1 MSFFKRLS
9 ALLFGSDGAKNRS
22 PGMEYSNP
30 FLQWFNIGA
39 VLTVLL
45 PLLFLILSSSNRR
58 DEGGEEG
65 NGNWWT
71 NLWGNGGDQD
81 ENNDNNNA
89 DGRSWWSRVWGDGE
103 DNPDERGAANLPIL
117 FVYLYSLLIFL
128 GLVWYANRVFRR
140 GAFTL
145 PLLTALLVFFNMAL
159 LLALVLAAPVSG
171 ACQLSTTGRR
181 LMCSSI
187 AWR

>member
-9 ALLFGSDGAKNRS
+9 TALFGTDGAKNRS

-45 PLLFLILSSSNRR
+45 PLLFMIFSSLNRR
-58 DEGGEEG
+58 DEEGGER
-65 NGNWWT
+65 NGNWWS
-71 NLWGNGGDQD
+71 NLWGYGDQD

-89 DGRSWWSRVWGDGE
+89 DGRSWWSRLWGDGE
-103 DNPDERGAANLPIL
+103 GNADERGAASLPSL
-117 FVYLYSLLIFL
+117 FVYLYSLLIFF

-171 ACQLSTTGRR
+171 ASRQQLHPST
-181 LMCSSI
+181 LM
-187 AWR
+187 